1 MEWTTD
7 KECVLEAI
15 RLNCVR
21 MADYHK
27 RRFIYYK
34 GQLKYFRI
42 PVIIISGINSVVS
55 VGMTNYIDQST
66 ISGITCLLS
75 LLCSIIG
82 SVELFLQIQTS
93 MEIELTS
100 SKDFYLLGVDIFKTL
115 SLQRENR
122 IPNASS
128 YLDERYQT
136 YTKLIEASQIVNNR
150 MKDSLAPLPS
160 ITNGMPSTPSKSST
174 SSLSILIPRSDN
186 DSGSGSEL

>member
-7 KECVLEAI
+7 KESVLESI

-27 RRFIYYK
+27 KRFIYYK

-55 VGMTNYIDQST
+55 VGMTAYIEQST

-75 LLCSIIG
+75 LVCSIIG

-100 SKDFYLLGVDIFKTL
+100 SKDFYLLAVDIFKTL

-128 YLDERYQT
+128 YLDEKYQT
-136 YTKLIEASQIVNNR
+136 YTKLIEASQIVNRR
-150 MKDSLAPLPS
+150 MRDSLAPLPIS
-160 ITNGMPSTPSKSST
+160 PSGIPSTPSSS
-174 SSLSILIPRSDN
+174 SSLSLMISRGEPE
-186 DSGSGSEL
+186 SGSDSSI

>member
-1 MEWTTD
+1 MEWTSD
-7 KECVLEAI
+7 KESVLESI

-27 RRFIYYK
+27 KRFIEYK

-55 VGMTNYIDQST
+55 VGMTQYIQQST

-75 LLCSIIG
+75 LVCSIIG
-82 SVELFLQIQTS
+82 SVELFLSIQSS

-100 SKDFYLLGVDIFKTL
+100 SKDFYLLAVDIFKTL

-128 YLDERYQT
+128 YLDEKYQV
-136 YTKLIEASQIVNNR
+136 YTKLIEASQIVNRR
-150 MKDSLAPLPS
+150 MRDSLAPLP
-160 ITNGMPSTPSKSST
+160 ITPSGIPSTPSSSG
-174 SSLSILIPRSDN
+174 SLSLMISRGEPE
-186 DSGSGSEL
+186 SGSDGSI

>member
-1 MEWTTD
+1 MEWTSD
-7 KECVLEAI
+7 KESVLESI

-55 VGMTNYIDQST
+55 VGMTSYIDQGT

-82 SVELFLQIQTS
+82 SVELFLQIQSS

-100 SKDFYLLGVDIFKTL
+100 SKDFYLLGVDIFKVL

-122 IPNASS
+122 MPNASS
-128 YLDERYQT
+128 YLDEKYQT
-136 YTKLIEASQIVNNR
+136 YTKLIEASQIVNRR
-150 MKDSLAPLPS
+150 MKDSLAPLP
-160 ITNGMPSTPSKSST
+160 ITPPGIPSTPSSSG
-174 SSLSILIPRSDN
+174 SLSLMITRGEP
-186 DSGSGSEL
+186 DSGSDGSI

>member
-1 MEWTTD
+1 MEYTTD
-7 KECVLEAI
+7 RESVLEAI

-27 RRFIYYK
+27 KRFIYYK

-55 VGMTNYIDQST
+55 VGMTAYIDQST

-75 LLCSIIG
+75 LVCSIIG

-100 SKDFYLLGVDIFKTL
+100 SKDFYLLAVDIFKTL

-128 YLDERYQT
+128 YLDEKYQT
-136 YTKLIEASQIVNNR
+136 YTKLIEASQIVNRR
-150 MKDSLAPLPS
+150 MRDSLAPLPIS
-160 ITNGMPSTPSKSST
+160 PSGIPSTPSSS
-174 SSLSILIPRSDN
+174 SSLSLMISRGEPE
-186 DSGSGSEL
+186 SGSDSSI

>member
-1 MEWTTD
+1 MEYTTD
-7 KECVLEAI
+7 RESVLEAI

-27 RRFIYYK
+27 KRFIYYK

-55 VGMTNYIDQST
+55 VGMTAYIEQST

-75 LLCSIIG
+75 LVCSIIG

-100 SKDFYLLGVDIFKTL
+100 SKDFYLLAVDIFKTL

-128 YLDERYQT
+128 YLDEKYQT
-136 YTKLIEASQIVNNR
+136 YTKLIEASQIVNRR
-150 MKDSLAPLPS
+150 MRDSLAPLPIS
-160 ITNGMPSTPSKSST
+160 PSGIPSTPSSS
-174 SSLSILIPRSDN
+174 SSLSLMISRGEPE
-186 DSGSGSEL
+186 SGSDSSI

>member
-1 MEWTTD
+1 MEWTSD
-7 KECVLEAI
+7 KESVLESI

-55 VGMTNYIDQST
+55 VGMTSYIEQGT

-82 SVELFLQIQTS
+82 SVELFLQIQSS

-100 SKDFYLLGVDIFKTL
+100 SKDFYLLGVDIFKVL

-122 IPNASS
+122 MPNASS
-128 YLDERYQT
+128 YLDEKYQT
-136 YTKLIEASQIVNNR
+136 YTKLIEASQIVNRR
-150 MKDSLAPLPS
+150 MKDSLAPLP
-160 ITNGMPSTPSKSST
+160 ITPSGIPSTPSSSG
-174 SSLSILIPRSDN
+174 SLSLMITRGEP
-186 DSGSGSEL
+186 DSGSDGSI

>member
-1 MEWTTD
+1 MEWTSD
-7 KECVLEAI
+7 KESVLESI

-55 VGMTNYIDQST
+55 VGMTSYIDQGT

-82 SVELFLQIQTS
+82 SVELFLQIQSS

-100 SKDFYLLGVDIFKTL
+100 SKDFYLLGVDIFKVL

-122 IPNASS
+122 MPNASS
-128 YLDERYQT
+128 YLDEKYQT
-136 YTKLIEASQIVNNR
+136 YTKLIEASQIVNRR
-150 MKDSLAPLPS
+150 MKDSLAPLPIS
-160 ITNGMPSTPSKSST
+160 TQGIPSTPSSSG
-174 SSLSILIPRSDN
+174 SLSLMIARGEPE
-186 DSGSGSEL
+186 SGSDGSI

>member
-7 KECVLEAI
+7 KESTLECIRCNAI
-15 RLNCVR
+15 R

-66 ISGITCLLS
+66 ISGVTCLLS

-122 IPNASS
+122 IPNATS
-128 YLDERYQT
+128 YLDEKYQT
-136 YTKLIEASQIVNNR
+136 YTKLIEASQIVNHR
-150 MKDSLAPLPS
+150 MRDSLAPLPS
-160 ITNGMPSTPSKSST
+160 ITNGMPNTPST
-174 SSLSILIPRSDN
+174 SSLSILIPRTDN
-186 DSGSGSEL
+186 DSGSGSGSEL

>member
-7 KECVLEAI
+7 KESVLESI

-27 RRFIYYK
+27 KRFIEYK
-34 GQLKYFRI
+34 SQLKYFRI

-55 VGMTNYIDQST
+55 VGMTQYIQQST

-75 LLCSIIG
+75 LVCSIIG
-82 SVELFLQIQTS
+82 SVELFLSIQSS

-128 YLDERYQT
+128 YLDEKYQV
-136 YTKLIEASQIVNNR
+136 YTKLIEASQIVNRR
-150 MKDSLAPLPS
+150 MRDSLAPLPIS
-160 ITNGMPSTPSKSST
+160 PSGIPSTPSSS
-174 SSLSILIPRSDN
+174 SSLSLMISRGEPE
-186 DSGSGSEL
+186 SGSDSSI